1 MSGAGVV
8 MILVAKDFSLIRLS
22 PVVGEMVK
30 ATDVVMMSV
39 ATVVVK
45 NTELNGLGV
54 AAKLEC
60 M

>member
-8 MILVAKDFSLIRLS
+8 MILVAKAFSLIWLS
-22 PVVGEMVK
+22 WVVGELGK
-30 ATDVVMMSV
+30 
-39 ATVVVK
+39 ATVVV
-45 NTELNGLGV
+45 NNSELNWLGV